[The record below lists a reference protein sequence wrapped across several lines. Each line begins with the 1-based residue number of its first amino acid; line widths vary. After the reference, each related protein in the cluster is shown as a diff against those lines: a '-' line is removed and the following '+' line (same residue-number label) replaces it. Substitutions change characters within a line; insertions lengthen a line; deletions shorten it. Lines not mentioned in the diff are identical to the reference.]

1 MEKFDYKKIHRE
13 FYSATSKPKLLVVP
27 EFKYITIS
35 GEGNPNTSE
44 MFSKAVQTLYPI
56 AYTLKFMIKKGK
68 TTLVPCDYTIM
79 PLEGQWWADDMN
91 NFITRNKDS
100 WKWKIQLFMPEFITE
115 ELLKE
120 AINAVK
126 KKKDLEML
134 PHVKF
139 EKIADGPSAQIMHI
153 GSFDSEYP
161 TIKTL
166 HDFIEGN
173 GKKLR
178 GLHREIY
185 LSDFRKTAPERLK
198 TIIRQPFDI

>member
-1 MEKFDYKKIHRE
+1 MDKFDYKKIHKE
-13 FYSATSKPKLLVVP
+13 FYTATSKPKLLVVP

-44 MFSKAVQTLYPI
+44 MFSNAVQTLYPI

-68 TTLVPCDYTIM
+68 TALTPCDYNIM
-79 PLEGQWWADDMN
+79 PLEGQWWADDME

-100 WKWKIQLFMPEFITE
+100 WKWKIQLFMPDFITE
-115 ELLKE
+115 DLLDE
-120 AINAVK
+120 AKNAVK
-126 KKKDLEML
+126 KKNDLEML
-134 PHVKF
+134 PLVTF

-166 HDFIEGN
+166 HDFIENN
-173 GKKLR
+173 GKKLS